1 MVAPNQ
7 QAQSIEDLIE
17 GWLNAIRMMEQTFQ
31 ARNIAFLCQS
41 NALSQTE
48 RAKLEELQAEVAAWK
63 TMIDA
68 AVIIA

>member
-1 MVAPNQ
+1 MVAQPQ
-7 QAQSIEDLIE
+7 EQSIESLIE

-48 RAKLEELQAEVAAWK
+48 RAKLEELQAETAAWQNQ
-63 TMIDA
+63 INA
-68 AVIIA
+68 AFTIA